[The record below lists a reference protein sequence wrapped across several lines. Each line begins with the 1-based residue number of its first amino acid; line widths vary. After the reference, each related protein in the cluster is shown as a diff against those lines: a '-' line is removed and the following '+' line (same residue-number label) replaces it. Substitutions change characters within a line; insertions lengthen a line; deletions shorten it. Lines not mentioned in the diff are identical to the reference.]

1 MEKLSRVKKYEDLR
15 KSIEMDN
22 NIDATVQD
30 ESLAASEN
38 LLKSFDSS
46 VFKKVEI
53 KEEEETPKRAKAF
66 DDQTETNKENLNDTF
81 TNEYLDDF
89 IKRFVIIIFAKAIV
103 KVKIPKLIFYIN

>member
-46 VFKKVEI
+46 VF
-53 KEEEETPKRAKAF
+53 
-66 DDQTETNKENLNDTF
+66 
-81 TNEYLDDF
+81 NEYENANLQLLVQLDTY
-89 IKRFVIIIFAKAIV
+89 K
-103 KVKIPKLIFYIN
+103 

>member
-38 LLKSFDSS
+38 
-46 VFKKVEI
+46 
-53 KEEEETPKRAKAF
+53 
-66 DDQTETNKENLNDTF
+66 
-81 TNEYLDDF
+81 
-89 IKRFVIIIFAKAIV
+89 
-103 KVKIPKLIFYIN
+103 

>member
-46 VFKKVEI
+46 VFGSSFTASVL
-53 KEEEETPKRAKAF
+53 AF
-66 DDQTETNKENLNDTF
+66 PPWVPDDPQPVRKPAVMAAATTKDITR
-81 TNEYLDDF
+81 F
-89 IKRFVIIIFAKAIV
+89 IYFSSS
-103 KVKIPKLIFYIN
+103 

>member
-46 VFKKVEI
+46 VFSEVSVSDGPSVS
-53 KEEEETPKRAKAF
+53 T
-66 DDQTETNKENLNDTF
+66 
-81 TNEYLDDF
+81 
-89 IKRFVIIIFAKAIV
+89 
-103 KVKIPKLIFYIN
+103 